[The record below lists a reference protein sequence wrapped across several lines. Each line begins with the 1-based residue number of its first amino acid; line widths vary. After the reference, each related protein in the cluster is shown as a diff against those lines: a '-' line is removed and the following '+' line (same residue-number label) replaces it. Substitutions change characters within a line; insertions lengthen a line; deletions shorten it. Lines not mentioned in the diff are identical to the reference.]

1 MERDTESGKRF
12 GAGEGAPFLRGLMP
26 YGVRK
31 IGGVGPAVAARLA
44 KAGVRTTDGL
54 LAACRDRRERRLL
67 SERTGLHERQ
77 LRKLVNRA
85 DLMRI
90 RGIGS
95 DFAELLVASGVRTV
109 RELSRRRPLHLA
121 LRMNAVKAE
130 KKLSRRAPSAAM
142 VERWIARAK
151 ELNEAADPN

>member
-1 MERDTESGKRF
+1 
-12 GAGEGAPFLRGLMP
+12 MP

-31 IGGVGPAVAARLA
+31 IGGVGPAVAAKLA

-67 SERTGLHERQ
+67 SERTGLPERQ
-77 LRKLVNRA
+77 IQRLINRA

-90 RGIGS
+90 RGVGA

-109 RELSRRRPLHLA
+109 RELSRRRALNLA
-121 LRMNAVKAE
+121 LKMSAVNAE
-130 KKLSRRAPSAAM
+130 KKLSRRAPSASM
-142 VERWIARAK
+142 VERWIANAR
-151 ELNEAADPN
+151 ELKEAAGRGRPS